1 MMKTI
6 AVAAACAAFAV
17 VAADRRSAA
26 DISALVDEI
35 DADAAAVKPA
45 PASRPVKAAT
55 PVQVVTPVQAV
66 DKPAAAAADP
76 DREPPA
82 AEEPAVVE
90 PQVSVVKAAAAEAVA
105 EAGGDK
111 ADGAKKPGKKP
122 KAKKKDLTGRD
133 AKISSATMSY
143 DRKEGVIFFNRN
155 VYVDDEQ
162 YQMHADRVYVFLSGT
177 NDVKR
182 LVALGNVA
190 LTNEFRSAT
199 CDKAV
204 YEKSAAKVVLY
215 AAENGVATLKDE
227 SEKGGTITGSKITF
241 WLDSEQVE
249 VEGSTLKIEGGALGG
264 QEKALK
270 LMGK

>member
-82 AEEPAVVE
+82 AEEPEAVVE

-143 DRKEGVIFFNRN
+143 DRKEGVIFFDRN

-204 YEKSAAKVVLY
+204 YVKSAAKVVLY

-249 VEGSTLKIEGGALGG
+249 VQHSDITVPGGAFKAGDAKKLLG
-264 QEKALK
+264 Q
-270 LMGK
+270 